1 MIEYYN
7 DIPETHH
14 EIGAL
19 DYMRFTGAPYLAS
32 VHSKLKSH
40 KDNERVHITDEE
52 RDKWNHKVDKTTF
65 YELENKVL
73 TKAEKKEIPLRLS
86 QLQNDVPYL
95 TSADINIKLNSENY
109 ITKGDLDSKGYI
121 TSNDLSRY
129 ATKDY
134 VDNRGYLTQPALANY
149 VTNDQLRALDA
160 KFTAEIAAIAG
171 GRSID
176 LSNYYTKY
184 DIDGKLTSYALKSY
198 VDNAIEAATIAP
210 IDLSNYYTKDQV
222 NDKIRTAID
231 SIVIDT
237 GDTDITERI
246 VRTWIDE
253 AYSDAEE
260 DIKNEVL
267 NSSELEDKITLI
279 AGEKIETEGGMTQAQ
294 IAALQLASDRAA
306 LLVETIN
313 GNEVIKSAGIVA
325 AINANNDSAVKINA
339 DHIILSGQ
347 TIADKIKAQDIEL
360 NGIVKATNAEIKGK
374 IEATEGILDNVTITN
389 ATITG
394 TLNYDKLLGN
404 TQSITTNNQTIPSTA
419 YFVKVDIPYGSSAGY
434 KNYVSLPATAAEG
447 QTLFVYTASPY
458 VTIRPASGTARI
470 GWYERDASGD
480 EEISDGSSTVIRQ
493 CYRWKNASVTSSSE
507 WQGNIY
513 ESFYNLIEGSHEY
526 IYAGGSWYEISDFS
540 HKTQYIQ
547 Q

>member
-32 VHSKLKSH
+32 IHSKLKSH

-95 TSADINIKLNSENY
+95 TAADINIKLNSENY

-134 VDNRGYLTQPALANY
+134 VDNRGYLTQSALANY
-149 VTNDQLRALDA
+149 VTQAQ
-160 KFTAEIAAIAG
+160 FTAAMAAITPSGNSAPV
-171 GRSID
+171 D

-198 VDNAIEAATIAP
+198 VDNAVEAATIAP
-210 IDLSNYYTKDQV
+210 VDLSNYYTKDQV
-222 NDKIRTAID
+222 DNKIRTAID

-246 VRTWIDE
+246 IKTWIDE

-360 NGIVKATNAEIKGK
+360 NGLVKATNAEITGK
-374 IEATEGILDNVTITN
+374 IVATEGVLDNVTITN

-434 KNYVSLPATAAEG
+434 RNYVSLPATAAEG
-447 QTLFVYTASPY
+447 QTLFVYAASPY
-458 VTIRPASGTARI
+458 VTIRPASGTAHI
-470 GWYERDASGD
+470 GWYELDASGD

-493 CYRWKNASVTSSSE
+493 CYRWKNASVTPSSE
-507 WQGNIY
+507 WQGVQYN
-513 ESFYNLIEGSHEY
+513 SFYNLVEGSHEY
-526 IYAGGSWYEISDFS
+526 IYSNGSWYEITNFS

>member
-32 VHSKLKSH
+32 IHSKLKSH

-109 ITKGDLDSKGYI
+109 ITKGDLDSKGYV

-134 VDNRGYLTQPALANY
+134 VDNRGYLTQSALANY

-171 GRSID
+171 G
-176 LSNYYTKY
+176 N
-184 DIDGKLTSYALKSY
+184 
-198 VDNAIEAATIAP
+198 
-210 IDLSNYYTKDQV
+210 Q
-222 NDKIRTAID
+222 D
-231 SIVIDT
+231 SS
-237 GDTDITERI
+237 ITERI
-246 VRTWIDE
+246 VRAWIDK

-339 DHIILSGQ
+339 DHIILDGAV
-347 TIADKIKAQDIEL
+347 IANAIESTTL
-360 NGIVKATNAEIKGK
+360 SINNGNSRF
-374 IEATEGILDNVTITN
+374 N
-389 ATITG
+389 
-394 TLNYDKLLGN
+394 
-404 TQSITTNNQTIPSTA
+404 
-419 YFVKVDIPYGSSAGY
+419 
-434 KNYVSLPATAAEG
+434 
-447 QTLFVYTASPY
+447 
-458 VTIRPASGTARI
+458 
-470 GWYERDASGD
+470 
-480 EEISDGSSTVIRQ
+480 SDGSGYIGNGGIS
-493 CYRWKNASVTSSSE
+493 WNAQGEFTSIPRYTQSDYMSIHTAE
-507 WQGNIY
+507 IDGCTTNT
-513 ESFYNLIEGSHEY
+513 LY
-526 IYAGGSWYEISDFS
+526 IPVNDVSQPGM
-540 HKTQYIQ
+540 
-547 Q
+547 